1 MIAVYLLILFLLFMR
16 TKQNNRKIVILSY
29 NYFIA
34 FVIYLI
40 LSNFKQPPL
49 DYKTMILNILNS
61 VYYAVKGIAFDR
73 SFQQYRDVFHMLG
86 NEQLVEIQI
95 WGILLIASLSMTLIV
110 VSVLLEDKINTLK
123 LNHKY
128 KKQDH
133 KIIIVGNNINSHALI
148 NDVLNTQKYKDSV
161 IAYYT
166 EDIGSFENKDNVII
180 RHLDDLTKDNPLV
193 NGKGEYFIVIAL
205 SDKNKNMEWL
215 GKLLKPINDEAKRL
229 QKARETGESGESK
242 YTKEYLQQFHI
253 TVVCNNQQ
261 LRFNNWEGNGL
272 DIYLISEENL
282 VINKIMTEHSPLQ
295 TLLKNKKFNK
305 VDNFNYITKPYSVCV
320 IGFGDLGVEL
330 LLSSFENSRFINENM
345 KVNPL
350 NALVIDESMDELK
363 EGFLTDVTYFKD
375 KNDVKF
381 VGTKIGTENFYEEI
395 KMRINELDHIFLSTG
410 DNMTNINT
418 ALKLSHF
425 IKYEMGNPK
434 GQRPEIT
441 IFIRNEKYSLEPL
454 ILSNDMLSVI
464 SICDDIYTFDNL
476 ILKDID
482 NMAKIVHDNYNMAN
496 KKAKQKIKTWNEL
509 DIFGK
514 SSNRASAGDK
524 NNKLTLANLK
534 IDEQGNLIDINSNAK
549 VDSLDQIDDLLWKL
563 AVYEHYRWSGF
574 HYARG
579 YRRLMPY
586 ELTAEDLID
595 NNARHEHE
603 RKHLCLV
610 DWDELNTLPCQMEN
624 KKFQHN
630 DYNSVVSILSDG
642 NIKINMK
649 GAGQMDISNT
659 NSY

>member
-1 MIAVYLLILFLLFMR
+1 MIAVYLIILFILFMR

-29 NYFIA
+29 NYLVA
-34 FVIYLI
+34 FGIYLV
-40 LSNFKQPPL
+40 LSNLKQPPI
-49 DYKTMILNILNS
+49 DYKTIVLNILNS
-61 VYYAVKGIAFDR
+61 VYYAVRGIAFDR
-73 SFQQYRDVFHMLG
+73 SFQQYRDVFHLIG

-110 VSVLLEDKINTLK
+110 VSVLLEDKINAFK
-123 LNHKY
+123 LNYKY
-128 KKQDH
+128 KKQDN

-148 NDVLNTQKYKDSV
+148 NDVLNTQKYKDCV
-161 IAYYT
+161 IAFYT
-166 EDIGSFENKDNVII
+166 EDFDSFENKDKVILKQ
-180 RHLDDLTKDNPLV
+180 LDDLINDNPIV
-193 NGKGEYFIVIAL
+193 NGIGEYFIVIAL

-215 GKLLKPINDEAKRL
+215 GKLLKPINEAEKS
-229 QKARETGESGESK
+229 GESGEAVEAGELGKSK
-242 YTKEYLQQFHI
+242 YSKEYLKRFHI

-261 LRFNNWEGNGL
+261 LRFNNWEGKGL

-282 VINKIMTEHSPLQ
+282 VINKLMTEHSPLQ
-295 TLLKNKKFNK
+295 KLIKNKNFIK

-330 LLSSFENSRFINENM
+330 LLSSFENSRFINQDM
-345 KVNPL
+345 KVNCF
-350 NALVIDESMDELK
+350 NALVIDENMDELK
-363 EGFLTDVTYFKD
+363 EDFLTDVPFFKG
-375 KNDVKF
+375 KNEVKF
-381 VGTKIGTENFYEEI
+381 VGTRIGTENFYEEI

-410 DNMTNINT
+410 DNSTNINT

-425 IKYEMGNPK
+425 IKYEIGKIK
-434 GQRPEIT
+434 GQGPEIT
-441 IFIRNEKYSLEPL
+441 IFIRDEKYSLEPL
-454 ILSNDMLSVI
+454 IISNDMLSVI
-464 SICDDIYTFDNL
+464 SICDDIYTYDNV
-476 ILKDID
+476 ILKDMD
-482 NMAKIVHDNYNMAN
+482 NMAKIVHDNYNKAN
-496 KKAKQKIKTWNEL
+496 EKTKGETKTWYEL

-524 NNKLTLANLK
+524 NNKLTLASLK

-579 YRRLMPY
+579 YRKLVPF
-586 ELTAEDLID
+586 ELTDKDLLN

-624 KKFQHN
+624 KKFQQN

-642 NIKINMK
+642 KIKINMK
-649 GAGQMDISNT
+649 GAEQIG
-659 NSY
+659 